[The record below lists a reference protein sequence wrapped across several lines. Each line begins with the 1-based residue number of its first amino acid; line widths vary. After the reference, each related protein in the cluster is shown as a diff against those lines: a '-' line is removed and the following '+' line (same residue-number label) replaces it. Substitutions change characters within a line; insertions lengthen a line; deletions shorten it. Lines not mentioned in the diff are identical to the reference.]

1 MVICQSSWA
10 GDLERRQAHR
20 INNRLTGTVAP
31 NSTIDA
37 METLLLSDPS
47 GKSAATYA
55 IDTASNPAARS
66 FYNVT
71 LKNFATPWTNE
82 EQTVFA
88 ELNDYSATVIG
99 AIRDGLDFRRILYDD
114 LLYVGN
120 NTPAYNNDNNTHYA
134 TLEGLDPA
142 TTGNLANSSVLQQT
156 TQTSVRPGVAP
167 AGIMTSRAGAMAF
180 YSDGTNRAMF
190 RFTLMN
196 HLCTDL
202 EPLKDNTRTPDHVRR
217 DVSRSPGGDSRIFMN
232 GCVGCHAGM
241 DGMAGAYAYYE
252 WVYTNDK
259 TDGHLEY
266 QNTGNT
272 AKFDPVTGVSLKH
285 NINGT
290 NFEYGYITTDDSW
303 VNYWRNGPN
312 SILGNRPG
320 DPGIGWR
327 HPADGTDGI
336 TTDPKGNSVGSGART
351 LGIELA
357 NSRAFAQCQ
366 VDKVFEAVCL
376 RDPNVFAADRSERD
390 NIVSNFITPNTNA
403 ATGNTDGP
411 YDMREVFTD
420 VAAYCKGS

>member
-1 MVICQSSWA
+1 MVISQSVWA

-31 NSTIDA
+31 NSTIDQ
-37 METLLLSDPS
+37 MEALLLSDPS
-47 GKSAATYA
+47 GKSAATFA

-71 LKNFATPWTNE
+71 LKNFAAPWTNE

-88 ELNDYSATVIG
+88 PLNDYSATVIG
-99 AIRDGLDFRRILYDD
+99 MIRDGHDFRRILYDD
-114 LLYVGN
+114 ILYVGSN
-120 NTPAYNNDNNTHYA
+120 APAYSNTDNAHYEA
-134 TLEGLDPA
+134 LEALNPA
-142 TTGNLANSSVLQQT
+142 TTGNLSSNAVLSET
-156 TQTSVRPGVAP
+156 TQSSVRPGVAA

-180 YSDGTNRAMF
+180 YSGGTNRAMF

-217 DVSRSPGGDSRIFMN
+217 DVSRSPGGDSRIFLN
-232 GCVGCHAGM
+232 GCVSCHAGL
-241 DGMAGAYAYYE
+241 DVMAGAFAYYE
-252 WVYTNDK
+252 WDYGSNSM
-259 TDGHLEY
+259 LY
-266 QNTGNT
+266 QATGNT
-272 AKFDPVTGVSLKH
+272 DLFDPVTGVSLKH
-285 NINGT
+285 NINPT
-290 NFEYGYITTDDSW
+290 NFEYGHITTDASW
-303 VNYWRNGPN
+303 INYWRNGPN
-312 SILGNRPG
+312 SILGNRPT
-320 DPGIGWR
+320 DTGIGWR

-336 TTDPKGNSVGSGART
+336 TTDAKGNSMGVGARS

-366 VDKVFEAVCL
+366 VDKVFKAVCL

-390 NIVSNFITPNTNA
+390 NIVTNFITPGTNA
-403 ATGNTDGP
+403 AAGGGDGP